1 MTEIALLIDKRRAV
15 AAQLAGLDIEISIY
29 FGDRDGAQRARRE
42 MEAQTIAR
50 QAYRD
55 TGCFFDQAGE
65 LDALVM
71 QGRVAA

>member
-15 AAQLAGLDIEISIY
+15 AAQLAGLDIEIAIY
-29 FGDRDGAQRARRE
+29 FGDRDGAQRARKE
-42 MEAQTIAR
+42 MESQTIAR

-55 TGCFFDQAGE
+55 TGCFFVDQGDMDRLA
-65 LDALVM
+65 V